1 MNKKKKK
8 IKRPD
13 DNEFK
18 RMSQKWR
25 QWNILFRQRTK
36 VNGLSEDVSPSVG
49 GSSRWRR
56 GSMN

>member
-1 MNKKKKK
+1 MNKKKKNF
-8 IKRPD
+8 KRPD

-36 VNGLSEDVSPSVG
+36 VNGLSEGTFRHPSGKAAG
-49 GSSRWRR
+49 G
-56 GSMN
+56 GEGA